1 MFATLGQNSNVG
13 KLKTLSGALDIM
25 VRTKHAFQLIRKEL
39 VEEFEQPKSEET
51 PPAADSS
58 PSLNREEVTK
68 LLSIFESRLSFLLL
82 QSIKLLSSAKKRT
95 SSILDEDIVLKT
107 NKQVYS
113 QLLRATANK
122 NASLLER
129 VDLLIHL
136 LDQLAR
142 GAGSSAAL
150 Q

>member
-1 MFATLGQNSNVG
+1 MKSDDRASVFTFGVFYCSWWASLFSSS
-13 KLKTLSGALDIM
+13 LAL
-25 VRTKHAFQLIRKEL
+25 F
-39 VEEFEQPKSEET
+39 
-51 PPAADSS
+51 
-58 PSLNREEVTK
+58 
-68 LLSIFESRLSFLLL
+68 FLP
-82 QSIKLLSSAKKRT
+82 

-142 GAGSSAAL
+142 GGGSSSVV

>member
-1 MFATLGQNSNVG
+1 
-13 KLKTLSGALDIM
+13 M

-39 VEEFEQPKSEET
+39 VEEFDQPKSDES

-58 PSLNREEVTK
+58 PSLNREEVIK

-82 QSIKLLSSAKKRT
+82 QSIKLLSSTKKKT
-95 SSILDEDIVLKT
+95 SSNTDEDGVLKT
-107 NKQVYS
+107 NKQIYS

-122 NASLLER
+122 NATLLER
-129 VDLLIHL
+129 IDVLLHL

-142 GAGSSAAL
+142 GGGGV